1 MIKYIGIIYILN
13 LCFASS
19 NFTFEYSSTT
29 SNDSLF
35 ILSAINGEISISG
48 SDDKNIIL
56 SQQLDPLD
64 NSINIERGSL
74 KSEHGIIRFL
84 PQPGLSLSDSNK
96 YEISVPKDINIQLD
110 LYGGDLNISNI
121 NGDIYVTKLSGH
133 IRMTDIIGTSNISTG
148 EGFLELINISGDCI
162 GKVLEGNIEV
172 QKSNGDFTLNTGS
185 GNISIN
191 DSEGNIDIKT
201 YVGDCT
207 LQNLNGKIINTS
219 TKGGNIF
226 IKSITADSSYFK
238 TLAGDI
244 YAENIDGIIVSET
257 YGGVIDA
264 KNITGDINFE
274 NYTGNITAENIHGK
288 LNINAYSGDVFIN
301 RFIPD
306 KSIGEKS
313 IVKIISGD
321 LAFTFIDENTA
332 LELNTQGG
340 KISSN
345 IAIISKKFPYS
356 GSYAPK
362 IETHKILVS
371 IFKGDIV
378 INKGEFND

>member
-1 MIKYIGIIYILN
+1 MIKFLHVIFIFN
-13 LCFASS
+13 LCFATS
-19 NFTFEYSSTT
+19 NFTFEYSANAI
-29 SNDSLF
+29 NDSLF

-48 SDDKNIIL
+48 SEEQYITL
-56 SQQLDPLD
+56 SQRLDPLD
-64 NSINIERGSL
+64 NSVNIERGSL
-74 KSEHGIIRFL
+74 KSEHGSISFL
-84 PQPGLSLSDSNK
+84 PQPGLSLSDNNK
-96 YEISVPKDINIQLD
+96 YEIRIPKEINIRLD

-121 NGDIYVTKLSGH
+121 SGDIYVTKLSGH
-133 IRMTDIIGTSNISTG
+133 IRMKDIIGTSNISTG
-148 EGFLELINISGDCI
+148 EGSLELINISGNCS

-172 QKSNGDFTLNTGS
+172 QKSDGDFTLNTGS

-191 DSEGNIDIKT
+191 NSKGNVDLKT

-219 TKGGNIF
+219 TKGGNIY

-244 YAENIDGIIVSET
+244 YAENIDGITISET
-257 YGGVIDA
+257 YGGVIEA
-264 KNITGDINFE
+264 KNITGDIIFE
-274 NYTGNITAENIHGK
+274 NYTGNITAENIHGR

-306 KSIGEKS
+306 KNIGRKS

-321 LAFTFIDENTA
+321 LALTYIDDSTA
-332 LELNTQGG
+332 LELNTQEGN
-340 KISSN
+340 ISSN

-356 GSYAPK
+356 GNYNPK
-362 IETHKILVS
+362 NESHQIVVS
-371 IFKGDIV
+371 IYKGDIV
-378 INKGEFND
+378 INRGEFNE